1 MWRIHNL
8 QNKLNLDLPPVL
20 TPEQTAKRDLL
31 RVKLRALYHR
41 DQFAIHEKVLVWH
54 DQLKLKYA
62 DARDYIMFH
71 LISGSTCKGY
81 NGHFD
86 FPDADSVERFI
97 ETQYDAA
104 FPAGEAVIALKPEQ
118 K

>member
-1 MWRIHNL
+1 M
-8 QNKLNLDLPPVL
+8 NLDLPTVL

-31 RVKLRALYHR
+31 RTKLRALYHR
-41 DQFAIHEKVLVWH
+41 DQFAIHEKILWWH
-54 DQLKLKYA
+54 DQLKVKYA

-71 LISGSTCKGY
+71 LISGSTSKGY

-86 FPDADSVERFI
+86 FPGADSVERFI
-97 ETQYDAA
+97 EAQYAA
-104 FPAGEAVIALKPEQ
+104 TFPAGEGAIPLKPEQ